1 GTQPA
6 PGGRM
11 SLADRR
17 GFLEALAGT
26 IAYSGSSSW
35 PSSRSSHRQELTQ
48 SQTTFDV
55 KAYGARGNATADDTA
70 AIRGAIAA
78 ADAAKGGVV
87 WFPRGTYRVTSTLV
101 VPAATD
107 REIQLAGE
115 GRRNTHITA
124 AAAGMGTLLRYG
136 SGVRD
141 PSGTYANI
149 SEYGAIRNLT
159 FNAVAAARD
168 VTLILLQTTQF
179 LEVTNVSLEGASIG
193 GSGLKLIGSQT
204 SGAVHAA
211 AAPHCWRNKFY
222 NVWAD
227 DCTHPLYIE
236 NGDENDFFSC
246 NFALPRGVSAPADS
260 LSAIEVRQ
268 G

>member
-1 GTQPA
+1 
-6 PGGRM
+6 M

-211 AAPHCWRNKFY
+211 AAPHCWRKIAHILFTSRM
-222 NVWAD
+222 A
-227 DCTHPLYIE
+227 TRTT
-236 NGDENDFFSC
+236 SSR
-246 NFALPRGVSAPADS
+246 ATLPYREGCPRRRTAS
-260 LSAIEVRQ
+260 VRSR
-268 G
+268 